1 MRAQETIGQGFVFA
15 QKPQQQVLRF
25 NVGRAELAGLITRKE
40 DDAPGFL
47 RITFKHIA
55 LPLSSRGEVG
65 QRARPPFHGNPSSPI
80 PLCNQGTNR
89 PTIKSWQQP
98 GSVTYGTPILSATCF
113 LYATICNTARGCNSS
128 SNLTDSCRPVW
139 LSTLTRTRLCEKRL
153 RRYLLGATLMQ
164 PQHAV
169 AAAGKR
175 KIVGGNERGKL
186 IVAM

>member
-15 QKPQQQVLRF
+15 QKPQQQVLGL

-89 PTIKSWQQP
+89 PTIKSCNRLVLLLMAPQFYLQP
-98 GSVTYGTPILSATCF
+98 AFCMQPSATLQEVATRPPILPTLADLCLAIHFNPYSPMREATP
-113 LYATICNTARGCNSS
+113 AI
-128 SNLTDSCRPVW
+128 PP
-139 LSTLTRTRLCEKRL
+139 
-153 RRYLLGATLMQ
+153 RRDLD
-164 PQHAV
+164 
-169 AAAGKR
+169 AAATR
-175 KIVGGNERGKL
+175 GGSGGQTQDCGWQ
-186 IVAM
+186 

>member
-65 QRARPPFHGNPSSPI
+65 QRTRPPFHSNPSSPI
-80 PLCNQGTNR
+80 PLCNQVINT
-89 PTIKSWQQP
+89 PTIKSCQQP
-98 GSVTYGTPILSATCF
+98 STVSYDTLILSTTSLLF
-113 LYATICNTARGCNSS
+113 LTI
-128 SNLTDSCRPVW
+128 
-139 LSTLTRTRLCEKRL
+139 
-153 RRYLLGATLMQ
+153 
-164 PQHAV
+164 
-169 AAAGKR
+169 
-175 KIVGGNERGKL
+175 
-186 IVAM
+186 